1 MFFQILVCLK
11 TYLMSKRIT
20 WKGGLGSVLLWSVIS
35 AAFIGPGT
43 VTTAANAGALFGT
56 QLLWALLF
64 STLATILLQ
73 EGVVRL
79 TLVSGKSFGEVIRLK
94 FGNGKGKWIPVLV
107 FFALWLGCSAYE
119 AGNIVGAAA
128 GIKLFSDL
136 PQWTI
141 VLFIGST
148 VFSLLSVNNT
158 VILARILGL
167 IVAIMGIAF
176 CWIAFKVPLDYSL
189 VLKHSF
195 LPSLPVSS
203 ALLVIGLIGTTI
215 VPYNL
220 FLASGVTKDQEISEM
235 RWGITIAILFGGII
249 SMAILLVGTQISG
262 TFSFEAIALAL
273 NKYMGKLGAYFF
285 AIGLFAAGFSS
296 AITAPMA
303 AGLAGTKLLDNKI
316 SAKFIWLSVL
326 LIGLAFGL
334 PDIKPIPLIIFAQ
347 ALNGLLL
354 PLMTTLLYFLL
365 NDPSLMGTRWINNK
379 WNNALFIL
387 VVAITCWIGL
397 YNVTQAYLKIFD
409 SPSNFSNLHSMGIS
423 LFTIIYIGWVI
434 FKTGK

>member
-1 MFFQILVCLK
+1 
-11 TYLMSKRIT
+11 MSKRIT
-20 WKGGLGSVLLWSVIS
+20 WKGGFGSVLLWSVIS

-94 FGNGKGKWIPVLV
+94 FGQGKGEWVPVLV

-128 GIKLFSDL
+128 GISLISEL
-136 PQWTI
+136 PQWVI
-141 VLFIGST
+141 VLIIGGT
-148 VFSLLSVNNT
+148 VFLLLSVNNP

-167 IVAIMGIAF
+167 IVAVMGIVF
-176 CWIAFKVPLDYSL
+176 CWIAFKIPLDYTL
-189 VLKHSF
+189 VLKHSL

-220 FLASGVTKDQEISEM
+220 FLASGVTKDQDITEM
-235 RWGITIAILFGGII
+235 RWGISIAIFLGGII
-249 SMAILLVGTQISG
+249 SMAILLLGTQISG
-262 TFSFEAIALAL
+262 TFSFDAVALAL
-273 NKYMGKLGAYFF
+273 SRYLGKTGAYFF

-303 AGLAGTKLLDNKI
+303 AGLAGSKLLDNSI
-316 SAKFIWLSVL
+316 SAKYIWLSVL

-334 PDIKPIPLIIFAQ
+334 PNIKPIPLIIFAQ
-347 ALNGLLL
+347 AVNGLLL
-354 PLMTTLLYFLL
+354 PMMTTLLYFLL
-365 NDPSLMGTRWINNK
+365 NDSSLMGTRWINNK
-379 WNNALFIL
+379 LNNILFVL
-387 VVAITCWIGL
+387 VVSITCWIGL
-397 YNVTQAYLKIFD
+397 YNVIQAFLKIVD
-409 SPSNFSNLHSMGIS
+409 SPSNFSTIHSAGIS
-423 LFTIIYIGWVI
+423 LFTLLYIGWVI

>member
-1 MFFQILVCLK
+1 
-11 TYLMSKRIT
+11 MSKRIT

-79 TLVSGKSFGEVIRLK
+79 TLVSGKSFGEVIRFK
-94 FGNGKGKWIPVLV
+94 FGNGNGKWIPVFV

-136 PQWTI
+136 PHWTI
-141 VLFIGST
+141 VLFIGSA
-148 VFSLLSVNNT
+148 VFLLLLVNNP

-167 IVAIMGIAF
+167 IVAILGMVF
-176 CWIAFKVPLDYSL
+176 CWIAFTIPLDYSL

-195 LPSLPVSS
+195 LPSLPTSS

-215 VPYNL
+215 VPYSL
-220 FLASGVTKDQEISEM
+220 FLASGVTKEQEISEM

-249 SMAILLVGTQISG
+249 SMSILLLGTQISG
-262 TFSFEAIALAL
+262 SFSFEAIALAL
-273 NKYMGKLGAYFF
+273 NKYMGTLGTYFF

-316 SAKFIWLSVL
+316 SAKYIWLSVL

-365 NDPSLMGTRWINNK
+365 NDPSLMGARWINNK
-379 WNNALFIL
+379 INNILFIT
-387 VVAITCWIGL
+387 VVAVTCWIGL
-397 YNVTQAYLKIFD
+397 YNVTQAFLKIFD
-409 SPSNFSNLHSMGIS
+409 SPSNFSNVHSLGIS
-423 LFTIIYIGWVI
+423 LFTLMYIGWVV

>member
-1 MFFQILVCLK
+1 
-11 TYLMSKRIT
+11 MSKRIT

-79 TLVSGKSFGEVIRLK
+79 TLVSGKSFGEVILIK
-94 FGNGKGKWIPVLV
+94 FGNGKGKWMPVLV

-141 VLFIGST
+141 VLIIGST

-195 LPSLPVSS
+195 LPSLPASS

-220 FLASGVTKDQEISEM
+220 FLASGVTKEQEMSEM
-235 RWGITIAILFGGII
+235 RWGISIAILFGGII
-249 SMAILLVGTQISG
+249 SMAILLLGTQISG
-262 TFSFEAIALAL
+262 IFSFEAIALAL
-273 NKYMGKLGAYFF
+273 NKYMGTLGTYFF

-303 AGLAGTKLLDNKI
+303 AGLAGTKLLNDKI
-316 SAKFIWLSVL
+316 SAKIIWLSVL

-365 NDPSLMGTRWINNK
+365 NDPSLMGTRWINNTI
-379 WNNALFIL
+379 NNALFVV
-387 VVAITCWIGL
+387 VVAVTCWIGL

-409 SPSNFSNLHSMGIS
+409 SPSNFSNVHSLGIS
-423 LFTIIYIGWVI
+423 LFTFIYIGWVVL
-434 FKTGK
+434 KTGK

>member
-1 MFFQILVCLK
+1 
-11 TYLMSKRIT
+11 MSKRIT

-43 VTTAANAGALFGT
+43 VTTAANAGAIFGT

-128 GIKLFSDL
+128 GVKLFSDL

-141 VLFIGST
+141 VFFIGSA
-148 VFSLLSVNNT
+148 VFSLLWINNPG
-158 VILARILGL
+158 ILARILGL
-167 IVAIMGIAF
+167 IVAIMGMVF
-176 CWIAFKVPLDYSL
+176 CWIAFKIPLDFSL
-189 VLKHSF
+189 VLKHTF
-195 LPSLPVSS
+195 LPSLPTSS

-220 FLASGVTKDQEISEM
+220 FLASGVTKDQEVSEM

-249 SMAILLVGTQISG
+249 SMAILLVGTQILG

-273 NKYMGKLGAYFF
+273 NKYMGKLGTYLF

-316 SAKFIWLSVL
+316 SAKYIWLSVL
-326 LIGLAFGL
+326 LIGLVFGL

-365 NDPSLMGTRWINNK
+365 NDSSLMGTRWINNK

-387 VVAITCWIGL
+387 VVVITCWIGL
-397 YNVTQAYLKIFD
+397 YNVTQAYLKVFD
-409 SPSNFSNLHSMGIS
+409 SPLNFSNLHSTGIS
-423 LFTIIYIGWVI
+423 LFTSIYIGWVI
-434 FKTGK
+434 FRTGK

>member
-1 MFFQILVCLK
+1 
-11 TYLMSKRIT
+11 MSKRIT
-20 WKGGLGSVLLWSVIS
+20 WKGGFGSVLLWSVIS

-43 VTTAANAGALFGT
+43 VTTAANAGSLFGT

-94 FGNGKGKWIPVLV
+94 FGQGKGEWVPVLV

-128 GIKLFSDL
+128 GISLISEL
-136 PQWTI
+136 PQWVI
-141 VLFIGST
+141 VLIIGGT
-148 VFSLLSVNNT
+148 VFLLLSVNNP

-167 IVAIMGIAF
+167 IVAVMGIVF
-176 CWIAFKVPLDYSL
+176 CWIAFKIPLDYTL
-189 VLKHSF
+189 VLKHSL

-220 FLASGVTKDQEISEM
+220 FLASGVTKDQDITEM
-235 RWGITIAILFGGII
+235 RWGISIAIFLGGII
-249 SMAILLVGTQISG
+249 SMAILLLGTQISG
-262 TFSFEAIALAL
+262 TFSFDAVALAL
-273 NKYMGKLGAYFF
+273 SRYLGKTGAYFF

-303 AGLAGTKLLDNKI
+303 AGLAGSKLLDNSI
-316 SAKFIWLSVL
+316 SAKYIWLSVL

-334 PDIKPIPLIIFAQ
+334 PNIKPIPLIIFAQ

-354 PLMTTLLYFLL
+354 PMMTTLLYFLL
-365 NDPSLMGTRWINNK
+365 NDSSLMGTRWVNNK
-379 WNNALFIL
+379 LNNILFVL

-397 YNVTQAYLKIFD
+397 YNVIQAFLKIVD
-409 SPSNFSNLHSMGIS
+409 SPSNFSTFHSLGIS
-423 LFTIIYIGWVI
+423 LFTLLYIGWVI

>member
-1 MFFQILVCLK
+1 
-11 TYLMSKRIT
+11 MSKRIT

-64 STLATILLQ
+64 STLATVLLQ
-73 EGVVRL
+73 EGVIRL
-79 TLVSGKSFGEVIRLK
+79 TLVSGKSFGEVIRFK
-94 FGNGKGKWIPVLV
+94 FGNGNGKWIPVFV

-136 PQWTI
+136 PHWTI
-141 VLFIGST
+141 VLFIGSA
-148 VFSLLSVNNT
+148 VFLLLSVNNP

-167 IVAIMGIAF
+167 IVAILGMVF
-176 CWIAFKVPLDYSL
+176 CWIAFKIPLDYSL

-195 LPSLPVSS
+195 LPSLPTSS

-215 VPYNL
+215 VPYSL

-249 SMAILLVGTQISG
+249 SMSILLLGTQISG
-262 TFSFEAIALAL
+262 SFSFEAIAQGL
-273 NKYMGKLGAYFF
+273 NKYMGSLGTYFF

-316 SAKFIWLSVL
+316 SAKYLWLSVL

-365 NDPSLMGTRWINNK
+365 NDPSLMGTRWINNTI
-379 WNNALFIL
+379 NNALFIT
-387 VVAITCWIGL
+387 VVAVTCWIGL
-397 YNVTQAYLKIFD
+397 YNVTQAFLKIFD
-409 SPSNFSNLHSMGIS
+409 SPSNFSNVHSLGIS
-423 LFTIIYIGWVI
+423 LFTLMYIGWVV

>member
-1 MFFQILVCLK
+1 
-11 TYLMSKRIT
+11 MSKRIT

-79 TLVSGKSFGEVIRLK
+79 TLVSGKSFGEVIRFK
-94 FGNGKGKWIPVLV
+94 FGNGNGKWIPVFV

-136 PQWTI
+136 PHWTI
-141 VLFIGST
+141 VLFIGSA
-148 VFSLLSVNNT
+148 VFLLLLVNNP

-167 IVAIMGIAF
+167 IVAILGMVF
-176 CWIAFKVPLDYSL
+176 CWIAFTIPLDYSL

-195 LPSLPVSS
+195 LPSLPTSS

-215 VPYNL
+215 VPYSL

-249 SMAILLVGTQISG
+249 SMSILLLGTQISG
-262 TFSFEAIALAL
+262 SFSFEAIALAL
-273 NKYMGKLGAYFF
+273 NKYMGTLGTYFF
-285 AIGLFAAGFSS
+285 ATGLFAAGFSS

-316 SAKFIWLSVL
+316 SAKYIWLSVL

-365 NDPSLMGTRWINNK
+365 NDPSLMGARWINNK
-379 WNNALFIL
+379 INNILFIT
-387 VVAITCWIGL
+387 VVAVTCWIGL
-397 YNVTQAYLKIFD
+397 YNVTQAFLKIFD
-409 SPSNFSNLHSMGIS
+409 SPSNFSNVHSLGIS
-423 LFTIIYIGWVI
+423 LFTLMYIGWVV

>member
-1 MFFQILVCLK
+1 
-11 TYLMSKRIT
+11 MSKRIT

-56 QLLWALLF
+56 KLLWALLF

-94 FGNGKGKWIPVLV
+94 FGSGKSNWIPYLV

-128 GIKLFSDL
+128 GIKLFAL
-136 PQWTI
+136 FPQWVI
-141 VLFIGST
+141 VLFIGSA
-148 VFSLLSVNNT
+148 VFSLLWINNP

-167 IVAIMGIAF
+167 IVAVMGVVF
-176 CWIAFKVPLDYSL
+176 CWIVFKIPLDYTL
-189 VLKHSF
+189 VLKNSII
-195 LPSLPVSS
+195 PYMPTSS

-303 AGLAGTKLLDNKI
+303 AGLAGSKLLDNKI
-316 SAKFIWLSVL
+316 SAKFIWISVL

-354 PLMTTLLYFLL
+354 PLMTTLLYFLFK
-365 NDPSLMGTRWINNK
+365 PR
-379 WNNALFIL
+379 
-387 VVAITCWIGL
+387 TCL
-397 YNVTQAYLKIFD
+397 YVYAC
-409 SPSNFSNLHSMGIS
+409 
-423 LFTIIYIGWVI
+423 
-434 FKTGK
+434 

>member
-1 MFFQILVCLK
+1 
-11 TYLMSKRIT
+11 MSKRIT

-79 TLVSGKSFGEVIRLK
+79 TLVSGKSFGEVIQLK
-94 FGNGKGKWIPVLV
+94 FGNGKGKWIPALV

-273 NKYMGKLGAYFF
+273 NKYMGKFGAYFF
-285 AIGLFAAGFSS
+285 AIGLFAEGFSS

-316 SAKFIWLSVL
+316 SAKYIWLSVL

-354 PLMTTLLYFLL
+354 PLMSTLLYFLL
-365 NDPSLMGTRWINNK
+365 NDLSLMGTRWINNK

-409 SPSNFSNLHSMGIS
+409 SPSNFSSLHSMGIS
-423 LFTIIYIGWVI
+423 LFTFIYIGWVI

>member
-1 MFFQILVCLK
+1 
-11 TYLMSKRIT
+11 MSKRIT

-79 TLVSGKSFGEVIRLK
+79 TLVSGKSFGEVILIK
-94 FGNGKGKWIPVLV
+94 FGNGKGKVMPVLV

-141 VLFIGST
+141 VLIIGST

-195 LPSLPVSS
+195 LPSLPASS

-235 RWGITIAILFGGII
+235 RWGISIAILFGGII
-249 SMAILLVGTQISG
+249 SMAILLLGTQISG

-273 NKYMGKLGAYFF
+273 NKYMGTLGTYFF

-303 AGLAGTKLLDNKI
+303 AGLAGTKLLNDKI
-316 SAKFIWLSVL
+316 SAKIIWLSVL

-365 NDPSLMGTRWINNK
+365 NDPSLMGTRWINNTI
-379 WNNALFIL
+379 NNALFVV
-387 VVAITCWIGL
+387 VVAVTCWIGL

-409 SPSNFSNLHSMGIS
+409 SPSNFSNVHLLGIS
-423 LFTIIYIGWVI
+423 LFTFIYIGWVVL
-434 FKTGK
+434 KTGK

>member
-1 MFFQILVCLK
+1 
-11 TYLMSKRIT
+11 MSKRIT

-79 TLVSGKSFGEVIRLK
+79 TLVSGKSFGEVIRIK
-94 FGNGKGKWIPVLV
+94 FGSGKSKWIPVLV

-148 VFSLLSVNNT
+148 VFLLLSVNNP
-158 VILARILGL
+158 VVLARILGL
-167 IVAIMGIAF
+167 IVAIMGMVF

-195 LPSLPVSS
+195 LPSLPTSS

-215 VPYNL
+215 VPYSL

-262 TFSFEAIALAL
+262 TFSFEAIA
-273 NKYMGKLGAYFF
+273 YFF

-316 SAKFIWLSVL
+316 SAKYIWLSVL

-379 WNNALFIL
+379 LNNALFIL

-423 LFTIIYIGWVI
+423 LFTIIYIVWVI

>member
-1 MFFQILVCLK
+1 MV
-11 TYLMSKRIT
+11 
-20 WKGGLGSVLLWSVIS
+20 
-35 AAFIGPGT
+35 GPGT
-43 VTTAANAGALFGT
+43 VTTAANAGAFFGT

-148 VFSLLSVNNT
+148 VFSLLSVNNP
-158 VILARILGL
+158 VVLARILGL

-273 NKYMGKLGAYFF
+273 NKYMGKFGAYFF

-316 SAKFIWLSVL
+316 SAKYIWLSVL

-397 YNVTQAYLKIFD
+397 YNVTQAYLKVFD

-423 LFTIIYIGWVI
+423 LFTTIYIGWVI

>member
-1 MFFQILVCLK
+1 
-11 TYLMSKRIT
+11 
-20 WKGGLGSVLLWSVIS
+20 
-35 AAFIGPGT
+35 
-43 VTTAANAGALFGT
+43 
-56 QLLWALLF
+56 
-64 STLATILLQ
+64 
-73 EGVVRL
+73 
-79 TLVSGKSFGEVIRLK
+79 LVSGKSFGEVIRMK
-94 FGNGKGKWIPVLV
+94 FGSGKSNWIPYLV

-128 GIKLFSDL
+128 GIKLIADF
-136 PQWTI
+136 PQWMI
-141 VLFIGST
+141 VFFIGSV
-148 VFSLLSVNNT
+148 VFLLLWINNP

-167 IVAIMGIAF
+167 IVAVMGIAF
-176 CWIAFKVPLDYSL
+176 CWIVFKMPLDYTL
-189 VLKHSF
+189 VLKDSF
-195 LPSLPVSS
+195 IPSLPNSS

-220 FLASGVTKDQEISEM
+220 FLASGVSKEQEIAEM
-235 RWGITIAILFGGII
+235 RWGISVAILFGGII

-273 NKYMGKLGAYFF
+273 NKYMGKLGTYFF

-316 SAKFIWLSVL
+316 SAKYIWLSVL

-409 SPSNFSNLHSMGIS
+409 SPSNFSNLQSMSIS
-423 LFTIIYIGWVI
+423 LFTVIYIGWVI

>member
-1 MFFQILVCLK
+1 
-11 TYLMSKRIT
+11 MSKRIT
-20 WKGGLGSVLLWSVIS
+20 WKGGFGSVLLWSVIS

-64 STLATILLQ
+64 STFATILLQ

-94 FGNGKGKWIPVLV
+94 FGHGKKKWIPVLV
-107 FFALWLGCSAYE
+107 FIALWLGCSAYE

-128 GIKLFSDL
+128 GIRLISDL
-136 PQWTI
+136 PQWGI
-141 VLFIGST
+141 VLLIGST
-148 VFSLLSVNNT
+148 VFLLLSVKNSGFLT
-158 VILARILGL
+158 GMLGL
-167 IVAIMGIAF
+167 MVAVMGIVF
-176 CWIAFKVPLDYSL
+176 CWIAIKVPLDYTL
-189 VLKHSF
+189 MIKHSF
-195 LPSLPVSS
+195 VPSIPASG

-220 FLASGVTKDQEISEM
+220 FLASGVTKEQDMTEM
-235 RWGITIAILFGGII
+235 RIGMAIAILLGGII
-249 SMAILLVGTQISG
+249 SMAILLVGTQVSG
-262 TFSFEAIALAL
+262 TFSYDAIALTL
-273 NKYMGKLGAYFF
+273 TKYIGKTGAILF
-285 AIGLFAAGFSS
+285 AVGLFAAGFSS

-303 AGLAGTKLLDNKI
+303 AGLAGTKLLNHNVP
-316 SAKFIWLSVL
+316 SNYIWISVL
-326 LIGLAFGL
+326 LIGLGFGL

-365 NDPSLMGTRWINNK
+365 NDSDLMGPLWINNK
-379 WNNALFIL
+379 INNFLFML
-387 VVAITCWIGL
+387 VVTITCWIGL
-397 YNVTQAYLKIFD
+397 YNIVQAVLKIVD
-409 SPSNFSNLHSMGIS
+409 SPSNFSTIHALGIS
-423 LFTIIYIGWVI
+423 LTTLIFIGWVV

>member
-1 MFFQILVCLK
+1 
-11 TYLMSKRIT
+11 MSKRIT

-79 TLVSGKSFGEVIRLK
+79 TLVSGKSFGEVIRFK
-94 FGNGKGKWIPVLV
+94 FGNGNGKWIPVFV

-136 PQWTI
+136 PHWTI
-141 VLFIGST
+141 VLFIGSA
-148 VFSLLSVNNT
+148 VFLLLLVNNP

-167 IVAIMGIAF
+167 IVAILGMVF
-176 CWIAFKVPLDYSL
+176 CWIAFTIPLDYSL

-195 LPSLPVSS
+195 LPSLPTSS

-215 VPYNL
+215 VPYSL
-220 FLASGVTKDQEISEM
+220 FLASGVTKEQEISEM

-249 SMAILLVGTQISG
+249 SMSILLLGTQISG
-262 TFSFEAIALAL
+262 SFSFEAIALAL
-273 NKYMGKLGAYFF
+273 NKYMGTLGTYFF
-285 AIGLFAAGFSS
+285 ATGLFAAGFSS

-316 SAKFIWLSVL
+316 SAKYIWLSVL

-365 NDPSLMGTRWINNK
+365 NDPSLMGARWINNK
-379 WNNALFIL
+379 INNILFIT
-387 VVAITCWIGL
+387 VVAVTCWIGL
-397 YNVTQAYLKIFD
+397 YNVTQAFLKIFD
-409 SPSNFSNLHSMGIS
+409 SPSNFSNVHSLGIS
-423 LFTIIYIGWVI
+423 LFTLMYIGWVV

>member
-1 MFFQILVCLK
+1 
-11 TYLMSKRIT
+11 MSKRIT

-94 FGNGKGKWIPVLV
+94 FGSGKSKWIPVLV

-148 VFSLLSVNNT
+148 VFSLLSVNNP
-158 VILARILGL
+158 VVLARILGL
-167 IVAIMGIAF
+167 IVAIMGMVF

-195 LPSLPVSS
+195 LPSLPTSS

-215 VPYNL
+215 VPYSL

-273 NKYMGKLGAYFF
+273 NKYMGK
-285 AIGLFAAGFSS
+285 
-296 AITAPMA
+296 
-303 AGLAGTKLLDNKI
+303 
-316 SAKFIWLSVL
+316 
-326 LIGLAFGL
+326 
-334 PDIKPIPLIIFAQ
+334 
-347 ALNGLLL
+347 
-354 PLMTTLLYFLL
+354 
-365 NDPSLMGTRWINNK
+365 
-379 WNNALFIL
+379 
-387 VVAITCWIGL
+387 
-397 YNVTQAYLKIFD
+397 
-409 SPSNFSNLHSMGIS
+409 
-423 LFTIIYIGWVI
+423 
-434 FKTGK
+434 

>member
-1 MFFQILVCLK
+1 MP
-11 TYLMSKRIT
+11 T
-20 WKGGLGSVLLWSVIS
+20 
-35 AAFIGPGT
+35 
-43 VTTAANAGALFGT
+43 
-56 QLLWALLF
+56 
-64 STLATILLQ
+64 
-73 EGVVRL
+73 
-79 TLVSGKSFGEVIRLK
+79 
-94 FGNGKGKWIPVLV
+94 
-107 FFALWLGCSAYE
+107 
-119 AGNIVGAAA
+119 
-128 GIKLFSDL
+128 
-136 PQWTI
+136 
-141 VLFIGST
+141 
-148 VFSLLSVNNT
+148 
-158 VILARILGL
+158 
-167 IVAIMGIAF
+167 
-176 CWIAFKVPLDYSL
+176 
-189 VLKHSF
+189 
-195 LPSLPVSS
+195 SS

-235 RWGITIAILFGGII
+235 RWGISIAILFGGII

-423 LFTIIYIGWVI
+423 LFTFIYIGWVI

>member
-1 MFFQILVCLK
+1 
-11 TYLMSKRIT
+11 MSKRIT

-94 FGNGKGKWIPVLV
+94 FGSGKSKWIPYLV

-119 AGNIVGAAA
+119 AGNIVGAAS
-128 GIKLFSDL
+128 GIKLFAL
-136 PQWTI
+136 FPQWVI
-141 VLFIGST
+141 VLFIGSA
-148 VFSLLSVNNT
+148 VFSLLWINNP

-167 IVAIMGIAF
+167 IVAIMGVVF
-176 CWIAFKVPLDYSL
+176 CWIVFKIPLDYTL
-189 VLKHSF
+189 VLKNSII
-195 LPSLPVSS
+195 PSMPTSS

-215 VPYNL
+215 VPYSL

-235 RWGITIAILFGGII
+235 RWGISIAILFGGII
-249 SMAILLVGTQISG
+249 SMAILIVGTQISG

-316 SAKFIWLSVL
+316 SAKYIWLSVL

-423 LFTIIYIGWVI
+423 LFTLIYIGWVI